1 MDGFVIEFIR
11 IRRGNTMDKIVQDAL
26 EEAENDAER
35 DVETGKETARG
46 APQSETTEE
55 AETQPASAEH
65 TATKETGEAGT
76 SDEEFEA
83 RTSDEELQE
92 VLEDLKTTIT
102 VVGCGGGG
110 CNTINRMF
118 HEGIEGARTVA
129 TNTDVQHLVDIE
141 ADEKILIGE
150 QKTGG
155 RGAGS
160 VPQVGEEAAIESEN
174 AIKAQIE
181 GSDMVFVT
189 AGLGGGTGTGSAP
202 VVAQAAQDEGAL
214 TIAIVTTPFTAEG
227 EVRRNNAEAGLER
240 LREVA
245 DTVIVVPN
253 DRLVESVGGL
263 PVDRAFRV
271 ADEVL
276 MRSVKGITELITK
289 PGLVNLDFADVRTVM
304 ESGGVAMIGL
314 GESDTE
320 DKASESVKKALR
332 SPLLDVN
339 IDGASSA
346 LVNVTG
352 GNDMTIEEAEGVVDD
367 IYDRIDD
374 DARIIWGTSVDE
386 ELEGSMR
393 TMIVVTGVESPQ
405 IYGDEDAVSETEAT
419 PPTDTSTDAS
429 TSGID
434 YVE

>member
-1 MDGFVIEFIR
+1 
-11 IRRGNTMDKIVQDAL
+11 MDKIVQDAL
-26 EEAENDAER
+26 EEAEKESNR
-35 DVETGKETARG
+35 ETDEEDEGRQEAQSSTGTTKTEEKETE
-46 APQSETTEE
+46 ETK
-55 AETQPASAEH
+55 A
-65 TATKETGEAGT
+65 
-76 SDEEFEA
+76 DEETSKPS
-83 RTSDEELQE
+83 RTTRKPRRVEKTQEKESDDGGSDAKVSDEELE
-92 VLEDLKTTIT
+92 DVLEDLETTIT

-110 CNTINRMF
+110 CNTINRM
-118 HEGIEGARTVA
+118 HREGIEGASTVA
-129 TNTDVQHLVDIE
+129 TNTDVQHLVDTE
-141 ADEKILIGE
+141 ADEKLLIGRE
-150 QKTGG
+150 KTNG

-160 VPQVGEEAAIESEN
+160 VPQVGEEAALESQDAIEAEL
-174 AIKAQIE
+174 E

-253 DRLVESVGGL
+253 DRLLESVGGL

-320 DKASESVKKALR
+320 NKAEESVNKALR

-339 IDGASSA
+339 IGGASSA

-352 GNDMTIEEAEGVVDD
+352 GSDMTIDEAEGVVED
-367 IYDRIDD
+367 IHERIDR
-374 DARIIWGTSVDE
+374 DARIIWGTSVDD
-386 ELEGSMR
+386 ELEGTMR

-405 IYGDEDAVSETEAT
+405 IYGGDEEPETN
-419 PPTDTSTDAS
+419 PAS
-429 TSGID
+429 AAGID

>member
-1 MDGFVIEFIR
+1 
-11 IRRGNTMDKIVQDAL
+11 MDKIVQDAL
-26 EEAENDAER
+26 EEAENEAER
-35 DVETGKETARG
+35 DVEGSAAPTEQERTVKRKTETGTETETEEETHG
-46 APQSETTEE
+46 STEHTTEK
-55 AETQPASAEH
+55 P
-65 TATKETGEAGT
+65 TGDGPSEGEV
-76 SDEEFEA
+76 DA
-83 RTSDEELQE
+83 RTTDEELEE
-92 VLEDLKTTIT
+92 VLEDLQTTIT

-118 HEGIEGARTVA
+118 QEGIEGARTVA

-160 VPQVGEEAAIESEN
+160 VPQVGEEAAIESQD
-174 AIKAQIE
+174 AITAQID

-202 VVAQAAQDEGAL
+202 VVAQAAQEEGAL

-320 DKASESVKKALR
+320 NKAGESVTKALR

-339 IDGASSA
+339 IEGASSA

-352 GNDMTIEEAEGVVDD
+352 GSDMTIEEAEGVVDD
-367 IYDRIDD
+367 IHDRIDN

-386 ELEGSMR
+386 ELEGTMR

-405 IYGDEDAVSETEAT
+405 IYGQDGQEASRSEQEQEDTEE
-419 PPTDTSTDAS
+419 SSLEKAS
-429 TSGID
+429 AEGID

>member
-1 MDGFVIEFIR
+1 
-11 IRRGNTMDKIVQDAL
+11 MDKIVQDAL
-26 EEAENDAER
+26 EQAEEDAGR
-35 DVETGKETARG
+35 DVDTESG
-46 APQSETTEE
+46 AAPSTEKTEE
-55 AETQPASAEH
+55 KNTNEPSPER
-65 TATKETGEAGT
+65 TATKETGDAGT
-76 SDEEFEA
+76 DGKVNA

-129 TNTDVQHLVDIE
+129 TNTDVQHLVDID
-141 ADEKILIGE
+141 ADKKILIGE
-150 QKTGG
+150 EKTGG

-160 VPQVGEEAAIESEN
+160 VPQVGEEAAIESED
-174 AIKAQIE
+174 AIHAQIE

-202 VVAQAAQDEGAL
+202 VVAQAAQEKGAL

-253 DRLVESVGGL
+253 DRLIDSVGGL

-314 GESDTE
+314 GESDT
-320 DKASESVKKALR
+320 DNKAEESVQKALR

-339 IDGASSA
+339 IEGASSA

-405 IYGDEDAVSETEAT
+405 IYGDEDEAT
-419 PPTDTSTDAS
+419 PETGADTGTTGATPDTATDAS

>member
-1 MDGFVIEFIR
+1 
-11 IRRGNTMDKIVQDAL
+11 MDKIVQDAL
-26 EEAENDAER
+26 EEAEKDAGR
-35 DVETGKETARG
+35 DADVESGGET
-46 APQSETTEE
+46 SEEKAKSPSADATTTPSFDPTDDEPT
-55 AETQPASAEH
+55 AE
-65 TATKETGEAGT
+65 KETGGDEP
-76 SDEEFEA
+76 SDEVNA
-83 RTSDEELQE
+83 RTSDEELRE

-118 HEGIEGARTVA
+118 EEGIEGARTVA

-150 QKTGG
+150 EKTGG

-160 VPQVGEEAAIESEN
+160 VPQVGEEAAIESQN
-174 AIKAQIE
+174 AIQSQIE

-263 PVDRAFRV
+263 PVKRAFRV

-320 DKASESVKKALR
+320 NKAEESVQKALR

-367 IYDRIDD
+367 IYDRIDS

-386 ELEGSMR
+386 DLEGSMR

-405 IYGDEDAVSETEAT
+405 IYGDEVTRKKEEAT
-419 PPTDTSTDAS
+419 GTPATDVSTEAS

>member
-1 MDGFVIEFIR
+1 
-11 IRRGNTMDKIVQDAL
+11 MDKIVQDAL
-26 EEAENDAER
+26 KEAEREKQEDAYSAEAG
-35 DVETGKETARG
+35 V
-46 APQSETTEE
+46 E
-55 AETQPASAEH
+55 AEAEAQTSQTTQVSENTVDSTDTEADTGASGGAVEPQ
-65 TATKETGEAGT
+65 ADAGQ
-76 SDEEFEA
+76 SDE
-83 RTSDEELQE
+83 DLQAI
-92 VLEDLKTTIT
+92 LEDLETSIT

-110 CNTINRMF
+110 CNTINRMQQ
-118 HEGIEGARTVA
+118 EGIEGADLVA
-129 TNTDVQHLVDIE
+129 TNTDVQHLVDIQ
-141 ADEKILIGE
+141 ADDKLLIGRE
-150 QKTGG
+150 KTSG

-160 VPQVGEEAAIESEN
+160 VPQVGEEAALESQDEIESH
-174 AIKAQIE
+174 IE

-189 AGLGGGTGTGSAP
+189 TGLGGGTGTGSAP

-227 EVRRNNAEAGLER
+227 EVRRTNAEAGLDR

-253 DRLVESVGGL
+253 DRLLESVGSL
-263 PVDRAFRV
+263 PVNKAFRV

-304 ESGGVAMIGL
+304 ERGGVAMIGL

-320 DKASESVKKALR
+320 NKAEESVTKALR

-339 IDGASSA
+339 IEGASSA

-352 GNDMTIEEAEGVVDD
+352 GSDMTIEEAEGVVES
-367 IYDRIDD
+367 IYDRIDS

-386 ELEGSMR
+386 SLEGEMR
-393 TMIVVTGVESPQ
+393 TMIVVTGVDSPQ
-405 IYGDEDAVSETEAT
+405 IYGRQDVPAGDTE
-419 PPTDTSTDAS
+419 SQDAS
-429 TSGID
+429 EEGID